1 VLGGDAAYNGMQLT
15 TTRLKLMFH
24 GTVGIV
30 RGIGGII
37 EAIGQ
42 PCGEYRKMKIFFI
55 NLLLRK

>member
-1 VLGGDAAYNGMQLT
+1 
-15 TTRLKLMFH
+15 MFH